1 MEILAKKADA
11 PLDGANVTPDAI
23 MQLGLGFMA
32 SKTLLSAVELGLF
45 TAVAEGPLGAEEI
58 RARLGLHSRSL
69 HDFLDALV
77 ALGMLEKHHGLYSNT
92 QATALFLDRT
102 KPTYMGGILEMANAR
117 LYPFWANLTDGL
129 KTGEPQ
135 NEAKTG
141 GDLFEAIY
149 ADSKTLANFLAA
161 MTGWSLGTGAAL
173 AQKFPW
179 KDYESFVDVGC
190 AEGGVPV
197 AIAKGNPHLRGI
209 GFDLPTVQPHFESF
223 VKKNGVADRVTFAN
237 GDFFADPFPKADVVI
252 MGNILHDWN
261 LEQKRQL
268 IAKAYEALPSG
279 GAFVAFGP
287 LIDNER
293 RENALGLLESLC
305 MLIETRGGFDYTFA
319 DCEGWMKDAGF
330 RETRSE
336 HLVGPNSMVI
346 GIK

>member
-11 PLDGANVTPDAI
+11 SLDGANVTPDAI
-23 MQLGLGFMA
+23 MQLGLGFTA

-45 TAVAEGPLGAEEI
+45 TAVADGPLGAEEI
-58 RARLGLHSRSL
+58 RARLGLHPRSL

-179 KDYESFVDVGC
+179 KDYESFIDVGC
-190 AEGGVPV
+190 AEGASRLRLRKAIRIYV
-197 AIAKGNPHLRGI
+197 ASASTCQLCSRILNPSSKRTAS
-209 GFDLPTVQPHFESF
+209 PT
-223 VKKNGVADRVTFAN
+223 G
-237 GDFFADPFPKADVVI
+237 
-252 MGNILHDWN
+252 
-261 LEQKRQL
+261 
-268 IAKAYEALPSG
+268 
-279 GAFVAFGP
+279 
-287 LIDNER
+287 
-293 RENALGLLESLC
+293 
-305 MLIETRGGFDYTFA
+305 
-319 DCEGWMKDAGF
+319 
-330 RETRSE
+330 
-336 HLVGPNSMVI
+336 
-346 GIK
+346 